1 MLYKK
6 INLELIVEA
15 DELDPLI
22 AELESALDSMEDRYT
37 LFGGGTE
44 IETVENSGSRRKT
57 ALSHTLA
64 AGKTAVSAVKLARE
78 RVTSALRF
86 VF

>member
-6 INLELIVEA
+6 INLELIVPA
-15 DELDPLI
+15 DESDLII
-22 AELESALDSMEDRYT
+22 AELISALDGMEDRYT

-44 IETVENSGSRRKT
+44 IETVEHSGSRRKT

-64 AGKTAVSAVKLARE
+64 AGKIAVTAVKSARE
-78 RVTSALRF
+78 HVTSALRRI
-86 VF
+86 V